1 MGRVIDT
8 ISITDDLRQRVPGL
22 DVPFKGNGLQV
33 ILDFKEN
40 TDMSGTTGKRA
51 TILRPDGSATTW
63 IIAGSVVRHG
73 VPAIFFEGMLA
84 ADVPRLSEI
93 TW

>member
-8 ISITDDLRQRVPGL
+8 ISITDDLRQWVPGL
-22 DVPFKGNGLQV
+22 DVPFKENGLQV

-40 TDMSGTTGKRA
+40 IDVSDTAGKRA
-51 TILRPDGSATTW
+51 TILRPEGSATTW
-63 IIAGSVVRHG
+63 IIAGSVVHHG
-73 VPAIFFEGMLA
+73 VPAIFFEGLLA
-84 ADVPRLSEI
+84 AEVPRISEI